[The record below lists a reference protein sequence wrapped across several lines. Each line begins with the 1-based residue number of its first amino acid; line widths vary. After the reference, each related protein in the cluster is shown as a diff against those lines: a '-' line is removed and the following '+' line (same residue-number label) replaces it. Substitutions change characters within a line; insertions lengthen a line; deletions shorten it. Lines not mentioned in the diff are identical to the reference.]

1 MTDTRYS
8 VTVTPRSATESRY
21 TAYFDHRA
29 EADQYAEDAVH
40 KANALT
46 ATVTVAGYTTPLKI
60 VTRKAGTQ

>member
-1 MTDTRYS
+1 MQATRYS

-46 ATVTVAGYTTPLKI
+46 ATVTVAGYTNPLKI